1 MSITKVRI
9 GDILDYNGTKLIVVG
24 KVKEDLC
31 IQNEQ
36 GERQIRLAN
45 SFMSIE
51 DLKYDS
57 YKFIDGY
64 ERAELD
70 RKYYEFLIKNRKQ
83 CIQGIQKLMR
93 QSQAKLRKINS
104 LKLKLDLEE
113 RCNSCLAS
121 SMILPNCN
129 KCKYYKEIVNGSI

>member
-9 GDILDYNGTKLIVVG
+9 GDILDYNGTKLIVVD

-36 GERQIRLAN
+36 GERRFRLAN

-51 DLKYDS
+51 DLKYEGH
-57 YKFIDGY
+57 KFIDGY

-93 QSQAKLRKINS
+93 QSQAKLRKLNS
-104 LKLKLDLEE
+104 LKLELDLEE

-121 SMILPNCN
+121 SMTLPNCN

>member
-1 MSITKVRI
+1 MSINKVEI
-9 GDILDYNGTKLIVVG
+9 GDILDYNGTKLIVVD

-36 GERQIRLAN
+36 GERRFRLAN

-51 DLKYDS
+51 DLKYDGH
-57 YKFIDGY
+57 KFIDGY

-70 RKYYEFLIKNRKQ
+70 RKYYEFLIKNKKA
-83 CIQGIQKLMR
+83 CIQGMQKQLR
-93 QSQAKLRKINS
+93 QSQAKLRKING
-104 LKLKLDLEE
+104 LKFELDLKE

-129 KCKYYKEIVNGSI
+129 KCKYYKEITNERI

>member
-24 KVKEDLC
+24 KEKEDLC

-36 GERQIRLAN
+36 GERRFRLAN

-51 DLKYDS
+51 DLKYDGH
-57 YKFIDGY
+57 KFIDGY

-83 CIQGIQKLMR
+83 WIQGIQKLMR

>member
-9 GDILDYNGTKLIVVG
+9 GDILDYNGTKLIVVD

-36 GERQIRLAN
+36 GERRFRLAN

-51 DLKYDS
+51 DLKYDGH
-57 YKFIDGY
+57 KFIDGY

-93 QSQAKLRKINS
+93 QSQTKLRKLNS
-104 LKLKLDLEE
+104 LKLELDLKE

-121 SMILPNCN
+121 SMKLPNCN